1 MGLKEVLSRL
11 KLVEL
16 SGPAAGGRSA
26 GASAPAQEPPLD
38 ELLAAVPPPAPID
51 ERALGEVAGGEATLE
66 IPDFADIYRAAGI
79 VEPAHGFTALKVH
92 EMLSSA
98 ELAPL
103 APQAKAAALAGFLK
117 MNPGGPV
124 ALGEI
129 VQDAVRRD
137 QALDRFAA
145 FLAARLEERRAAV
158 ERENAQ
164 LQREIDELTRR
175 HRATMEEGEKG
186 LRSLAARVEAWGTAK
201 RAEEQRL
208 HDAIAPFVEKPP
220 ITIDPSAGGSR
231 DE

>member
-16 SGPAAGGRSA
+16 SEPATKRPGA
-26 GASAPAQEPPLD
+26 GAPRPAEPPLD
-38 ELLAAVPPPAPID
+38 ELLAATPPPPPID
-51 ERALGEVAGGEATLE
+51 ERALAAASGGEEALE
-66 IPDFADIYRAAGI
+66 IPDFASIYRAAGI
-79 VEPAHGFTALKVH
+79 AEPAHGFTALKVH
-92 EMLSSA
+92 EMLASA

-103 APQAKAAALAGFLK
+103 APDAKAAALAGFLK

-129 VQDAVRRD
+129 IQDAVRRD

-145 FLAARLEERRAAV
+145 FLAARLGERRAAV
-158 ERENAQ
+158 ERENAG
-164 LQREIDELTRR
+164 LQKEIDELTRR
-175 HRATMEEGEKG
+175 HRATMEENQKQLGA
-186 LRSLAARVEAWGTAK
+186 LASRIEAWGAAK

-208 HDAIAPFVEKPP
+208 HDAVAPFVEKPP

-231 DE
+231 DA